1 MSDVRPGSPRAWL
14 LASRPATLSAA
25 LVPVAVGTACASSR
39 GGTQWLAAAAALFG
53 ACMIQIG
60 TNFANDVF
68 DFEKGTD
75 DEHRLGPVRA
85 AQAGLLTPLQLKRG
99 MIVSFGLAVLAGLY
113 LVWIG
118 GWVVVA
124 IGIASVA
131 SGIAY
136 TGGPFPLGY
145 HGLGDVFVMLFFGFV
160 AVCGTEY
167 VQLVGVTPKYVE
179 LVSESATLRLP
190 TMLALLASVPVG
202 ALATAILVVN
212 NLRDREGDA
221 RSGKRTLAVRLG
233 ATGARLEYLLLI
245 VATYGIPVYLFYTGL
260 VGSLVFVV
268 FATSPFAATLLRA
281 VWVRDGAALND
292 ALTGTAKL
300 LLVYGLLFAVGI
312 AVTT

>member
-39 GGTQWLAAAAALFG
+39 GGTQWLPAAAALFG

-75 DEHRLGPVRA
+75 DETRLGPVRA
-85 AQAGLLTPLQLKRG
+85 AQAGLLTPAQLKRG
-99 MIVSFGLAVLAGLY
+99 MIASFGLAILSGLY
-113 LVWIG
+113 LVWVG
-118 GWVVVA
+118 GWPVVA
-124 IGIASVA
+124 IGVASVA

-136 TGGPFPLGY
+136 TGGPYPLGY

-167 VQLVGVTPKYVE
+167 VQLVGVTPS
-179 LVSESATLRLP
+179 LGLP
-190 TMLALLASVPVG
+190 TTLALLASVPVG

-212 NLRDREGDA
+212 NLRDRVGDA
-221 RSGKRTLAVRLG
+221 RSGKRTLAVRFG
-233 ATGARLEYLLLI
+233 ATGARLESLLLS
-245 VATYGIPVYLFYTGL
+245 VATYGIPVYLFYTGR

>member
-1 MSDVRPGSPRAWL
+1 MSDVRPGSARAWL

-25 LVPVAVGTACASSR
+25 LVPVAVGTACADSQ
-39 GGTQWLAAAAALFG
+39 GGVAWLAAAAALFG

-75 DEHRLGPVRA
+75 DEQRLGPVRA
-85 AQAGLLTPLQLKRG
+85 AQAGLLTAAQLKRG
-99 MIVSFGLAVLAGLY
+99 MFVSFGLATAAGVY

-118 GWVVVA
+118 GWPVVA
-124 IGIASVA
+124 IGVASVL

-145 HGLGDVFVMLFFGFV
+145 HGLGDVFVMLFFGLV

-167 VQLVGVTPKYVE
+167 VQLVQQVPAPPH
-179 LVSESATLRLP
+179 LPAQLP
-190 TMLALLASVPVG
+190 TPLALYASLPVG

-212 NLRDREGDA
+212 NLRDRVGDA

-245 VATYGIPVYLFYTGL
+245 VVTYAVPLYLFHAGL
-260 VGSLVFVV
+260 VGSLIFVV
-268 FATSPFAATLLRA
+268 FVTSPAAAVLLRA
-281 VWVRDGAALND
+281 VWVRDGAELNS

-300 LLVYGLLFAVGI
+300 LLAYGLLFALGI
-312 AVTT
+312 SVTT